1 MTTHK
6 PRPVE
11 VRLQRIQETLEHKPD
26 RDDLVEYWSST
37 LEFKLE
43 ELHEDVRD
51 IQGEL
56 AEVKD
61 TVDDLQGELAEV
73 RVQGDYLR
81 GELAEVKDQIED
93 LQSEDR

>member
-6 PRPVE
+6 PHPIE
-11 VRLQRIQETLEHKPD
+11 EHLQQIHRTLEQMPD

-61 TVDDLQGELAEV
+61 KVDDLQSELAEV
-73 RVQGDYLR
+73 RYQGDDLH
-81 GELAEVKDQIED
+81 GELAEVKGQIED

>member
-6 PRPVE
+6 SRPVE
-11 VRLQRIQETLEHKPD
+11 VRLQRIQDTLEQMPD
-26 RDDLVEYWSST
+26 RHDIENWSDS
-37 LEFKLE
+37 LMFKLE
-43 ELHEDVRD
+43 EFHEDVRD

-61 TVDDLQGELAEV
+61 TVDDLQSELAEV
-73 RVQGDYLR
+73 RDQGDDLH
-81 GELAEVKDQIED
+81 GGLADVKDQIED